1 MPMASTFTNQTV
13 CQPIGRE
20 VFGENFLMKILRNN
34 PGTTAG
40 PVGRDERKNTRTSL
54 TYNMAFRFLGYAF
67 KSFVLL
73 PGNTWQT
80 TR

>member
-1 MPMASTFTNQTV
+1 MHAQHMYKPSLLY
-13 CQPIGRE
+13 QPIGRE

-54 TYNMAFRFLGYAF
+54 TYNMAFRF
-67 KSFVLL
+67 
-73 PGNTWQT
+73 
-80 TR
+80 